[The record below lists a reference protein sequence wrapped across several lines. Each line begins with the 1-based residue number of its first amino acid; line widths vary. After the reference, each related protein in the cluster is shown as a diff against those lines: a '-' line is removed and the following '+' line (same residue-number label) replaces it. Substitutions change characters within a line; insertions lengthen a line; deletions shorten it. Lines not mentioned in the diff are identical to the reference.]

1 MVVKTLQLKNFPIAV
16 HSSRN
21 PSSTYHNHN
30 YYELVYVIR
39 GMAQHIVNGEHR
51 ILSKGNY
58 FLLSPNDE
66 HMYVSLN
73 SDPFKIINLMFDPSV
88 IDSKF
93 TLETPFE
100 EIIKHPLIGVSD
112 KNFVASPLAT
122 HYSDNS
128 SSMKAIF
135 LNSVDEYHKKRIG
148 YMNVLKLNIIKAI
161 IECVRNVSSDK
172 DNTSKSLFVDE
183 IIKYTN
189 DHYAENVS
197 LSALCNSLGY
207 SVPYVS
213 RVFKEQT
220 GMNFSEYL
228 VNLRIQKACSLL
240 LSTNMSV
247 QDIINAVGYS
257 NTEFFY
263 RAFKKIMGETPT
275 KFRNR

>member
-1 MVVKTLQLKNFPIAV
+1 MVVKTLQLKNSTIAV
-16 HSSRN
+16 HCSRN

-51 ILSKGNY
+51 ILSKESY

-66 HMYVSLN
+66 HMYVPLN
-73 SDPFKIINLMFDPSV
+73 SDPFKIINLMFDPSI

-93 TLETPFE
+93 TLETPFG
-100 EIIKHPLIGVSD
+100 EIIKHPLIGMSE
-112 KNFVASPLAT
+112 KNLVATPLAM
-122 HYSDNS
+122 HYSDS
-128 SSMKAIF
+128 SNVMKSIF
-135 LNSVDEYHKKRIG
+135 LNSFDEYRKKRIG
-148 YMNVLKLNIIKAI
+148 YINVLKSNVIRAL
-161 IECVRNVSSDK
+161 IECLRNVSGDT
-172 DNTSKSLFVDE
+172 DNPTNSSFVNK
-183 IIKYTN
+183 IVKYAN
-189 DHYAENVS
+189 DHYAESIS
-197 LSALCNSLGY
+197 LSSMCNSLGY

-213 RVFKEQT
+213 RIFKEQI

-228 VNLRIQKACSLL
+228 VNLRVQKACSLL

-247 QDIINAVGYS
+247 QNIITAVGYS

-263 RAFKKIMGETPT
+263 RAFKEIMGETPT